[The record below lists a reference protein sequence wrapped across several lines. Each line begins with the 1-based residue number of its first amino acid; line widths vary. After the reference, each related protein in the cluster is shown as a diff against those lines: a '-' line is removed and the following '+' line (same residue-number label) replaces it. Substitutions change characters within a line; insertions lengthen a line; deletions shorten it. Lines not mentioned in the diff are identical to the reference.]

1 MLILVMMGPAGSGK
15 GTQADFISQKYNI
28 PEISTGNLLRE
39 KVKDGDELGKKID
52 NIISKGEIVPDEIM
66 FEILSNRLSGNDC
79 KNGFI
84 LDGFPRTIEQA
95 IELEKF
101 LESKNTKL
109 NGVLHFDV
117 PREIVFKRT
126 SGRFECKNC
135 KKTYNKYY
143 NNTKINGIC
152 DTCGSTEF
160 YTRNDDLNL
169 EAINKRLDIY
179 EKMSK
184 DMINFYN
191 KKDLIYSINAQ
202 KTIEEIKQD
211 VENILININ
220 KINEVKIG

>member
-52 NIISKGEIVPDEIM
+52 NLISKGEIISDGMM
-66 FEILSNRLSGNDC
+66 FEILSNRLSKEDC

-84 LDGFPRTIEQA
+84 LDGFPRTIGQA
-95 IELEKF
+95 IELENF
-101 LESKNTKL
+101 LESKDVKL
-109 NGVLHFDV
+109 SGVLHFDI
-117 PREIVFKRT
+117 PRDVVFKRT

-143 NNTKINGIC
+143 NNTKVDGVC
-152 DTCGSTEF
+152 DLCGFTEF
-160 YTRNDDLNL
+160 NVRNDDLNL

-184 DMINFYN
+184 DIINFYN
-191 KKDLIYSINAQ
+191 EKDLIYSIDAQ

-211 VENILININ
+211 VEIILININ
-220 KINEVKIG
+220 NINEVQIG

>member
-1 MLILVMMGPAGSGK
+1 MLVLVMMGPAGSGK

-52 NIISKGEIVPDEIM
+52 SFISKGEIIPDEMM
-66 FEILSNRLSGNDC
+66 FDILNGRLKKDDC

-84 LDGFPRTIEQA
+84 LDGFPRTIRQA

-109 NGVLHFDV
+109 KGVLHFDI
-117 PREIVFKRT
+117 PRDVVFKRT

-135 KKTYNKYY
+135 KKMYNKYY
-143 NNTKINGIC
+143 NNTKSEGIC
-152 DTCGSTEF
+152 DICGSNEF
-160 YTRNDDLNL
+160 NIRNDDSDL

-184 DMINFYN
+184 DIINFY
-191 KKDLIYSINAQ
+191 KEKDLIYSINAE
-202 KTIEEIKQD
+202 KSIEEIRQN
-211 VENILININ
+211 VENVLTNIN
-220 KINEVKIG
+220 K